1 MKGLILVLCIVF
13 LIGCEVPERTH
24 DLQVGDVVQLKSGG
38 PLMTIT
44 YLWKGNTVST
54 AWHGYK
60 MKIKK
65 SSFITKLLKEVE

>member
-1 MKGLILVLCIVF
+1 MKVLILILCIAL
-13 LIGCEVPERTH
+13 LIGCESPERTH
-24 DLQVGDVVQLKSGG
+24 NFKIGDVVQLKSGG

-44 YLWKGNTVST
+44 YLWEGNTVST

-65 SSFITKLLKEVE
+65 SSFKAELLNEVE